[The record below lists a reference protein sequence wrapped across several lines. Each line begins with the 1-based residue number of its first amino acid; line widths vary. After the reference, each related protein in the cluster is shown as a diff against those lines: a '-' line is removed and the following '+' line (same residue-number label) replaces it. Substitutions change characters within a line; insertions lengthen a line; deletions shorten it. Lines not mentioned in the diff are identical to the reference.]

1 MKVSKTHNT
10 AAQMALK
17 AFKIGIWI
25 VILASPVFAQR
36 NKGNIQQSLDWATG
50 IVVDGK
56 LEEWGDSLTY
66 EHAVQKFRYH
76 IKNDD
81 ENLYIAMRVI
91 DKDRQMQIF
100 AQGLAFMVNKDGK
113 KRQGP
118 TVYFPVADRL
128 AFRSIMS
135 ADNDDRP
142 DDMRKGALA
151 AIRAIYVMRF
161 NDVLDGQISL
171 ENTYGI
177 HAQATLDTADA
188 LCVEIVVPLD
198 RLGISFDNASEELA
212 FNVKINGVMIP
223 GSGSSPAMMRRGYGY
238 PYGYGYGYG
247 YPYSYGQ
254 QAPAKPRE
262 ESGVW
267 VIAPLANE

>member
-1 MKVSKTHNT
+1 
-10 AAQMALK
+10 MANPI
-17 AFKIGIWI
+17 A
-25 VILASPVFAQR
+25 AQR
-36 NKGNIQQSLDWATG
+36 NKGNVQQSLDRATA
-50 IVVDGK
+50 IVIDGK
-56 LEEWGDSLTY
+56 LDEWGDTLVY
-66 EHAVQKFRYH
+66 EHATQKFRYH

-81 ENLYIAMRVI
+81 KNLYIAMRVV

-100 AQGLAFMVNKDGK
+100 AQGLAFMTNTKGK
-113 KRQGP
+113 KREGP

-135 ADNDDRP
+135 ADNDNRP

-161 NDVLDGQISL
+161 EDVLDGQISL

-188 LCVEIVVPLD
+188 LCVEMAVPLE
-198 RLGISFDNASEELA
+198 RLRVSVQDGDELA

-223 GSGSSPAMMRRGYGY
+223 GSGSSASTMRRGYGY
-238 PYGYGYGYG
+238 PYGYGYGY
-247 YPYSYGQ
+247 PYGYGQ
-254 QAPAKPRE
+254 AMPSKPRE
-262 ESGVW
+262 EPGVW
-267 VIAPLANE
+267 VVAPLAKE

>member
-1 MKVSKTHNT
+1 MIMSKSSITP
-10 AAQMALK
+10 QMVLR
-17 AFKIGIWI
+17 AFNIGILM
-25 VILASPVFAQR
+25 VALAHLAFAQR
-36 NKGNIQQSLDWATG
+36 NKGNVQQSLDWADG
-50 IVVDGK
+50 ITVDGK
-56 LEEWGDSLTY
+56 LDEWGDSLRY
-66 EHAVQKFRYH
+66 EHATQKFNYH
-76 IKNDD
+76 IKNDN
-81 ENLYIAMRVI
+81 ENLYVAMRVV

-100 AQGLAFMVNKDGK
+100 AQGLAFMINTNGK
-113 KRQGP
+113 KREGP

-161 NDVLDGQISL
+161 DDVLDGQISL

-177 HAQATLDTADA
+177 HAQATLDTTDA
-188 LCVEIVVPLD
+188 LCVEMAVPLE
-198 RLGISFDNASEELA
+198 RLGISGGDANESLA
-212 FNVKINGVMIP
+212 FNVKINGVMVP
-223 GSGSSPAMMRRGYGY
+223 GSGTSPSRMRTGYGS

-254 QAPAKPRE
+254 PMPSKPRE
-262 ESGVW
+262 EPGVW
-267 VIAPLANE
+267 VVAPLARE